1 MLTPFCWV
9 RFSTHASPKLSTG
22 IWKKTSRDLNGKLKG
37 IIQRERERDDFNVT
51 PTHRT
56 RPLCPPTRAASLSV
70 NKIKQK
76 GIDIYIEK
84 QGHWTRCK
92 LFNVNVPA
100 GELRS
105 FYLVQYQFKFRKNT
119 IQIQGIYHRD
129 RIQSLEPKLMHLHGS
144 VSKVILQ
151 DNWHRRRKSPKHR
164 NNNVQEKPKN
174 QCLFFKRTMRQCLK
188 QTSVQSAGKKRETFV
203 FFFYYVFSLW
213 VLRETV
219 ECISWIS
226 NEITGI
232 WLNSRSSAFLV
243 SERLTP

>member
-1 MLTPFCWV
+1 MANWK
-9 RFSTHASPKLSTG
+9 ASS
-22 IWKKTSRDLNGKLKG
+22 
-37 IIQRERERDDFNVT
+37 RERERDDFNVT

-105 FYLVQYQFKFRKNT
+105 FYLVQYPFKFRKNT

-164 NNNVQEKPKN
+164 NNNVREKPKKIN
-174 QCLFFKRTMRQCLK
+174 ACFSKGQWDSVWNKHQFKALGRRGKLF
-188 QTSVQSAGKKRETFV
+188 
-203 FFFYYVFSLW
+203 FFFYYVFF
-213 VLRETV
+213 TV
-219 ECISWIS
+219 VAE
-226 NEITGI
+226 G
-232 WLNSRSSAFLV
+232 NSGMYLLDFQWDNRNLA
-243 SERLTP
+243 EQ

>member
-9 RFSTHASPKLSTG
+9 RFSIHASPKLSTG

-37 IIQRERERDDFNVT
+37 IIQRERDDFNVT

-129 RIQSLEPKLMHLHGS
+129 RIQSLEPKLMHLHDS

-164 NNNVQEKPKN
+164 NNNVQEKPKKSMPVFQKDN
-174 QCLFFKRTMRQCLK
+174 ETM
-188 QTSVQSAGKKRETFV
+188 SETNISSKHWEKEGN
-203 FFFYYVFSLW
+203 FFFLLCFF
-213 VLRETV
+213 TV
-219 ECISWIS
+219 AAE
-226 NEITGI
+226 G
-232 WLNSRSSAFLV
+232 NSGMYLLDFQWDNRNLA
-243 SERLTP
+243 EQ